1 MLYVFPALCH
11 SSPVTDVPSARHIRT
26 HWVLV
31 TVLPLESLQVS
42 SLWRPDCVLLLFELV
57 VPSVT
62 FGVMAEEIL
71 GNDFPLYDTQDADA
85 TEQAA
90 KTSIQIITNA
100 SVFFITIFLSVVSD
114 LAIANE
120 RGLRYT
126 DIVLVERSS
135 PMRWLLSG
143 IVLQGLSL
151 LLAEAKTKL
160 CPMESPLSSIPFHY
174 IKSTRIKKV
183 AVTIILS

>member
-1 MLYVFPALCH
+1 M
-11 SSPVTDVPSARHIRT
+11 
-26 HWVLV
+26 
-31 TVLPLESLQVS
+31 
-42 SLWRPDCVLLLFELV
+42 
-57 VPSVT
+57 
-62 FGVMAEEIL
+62 
-71 GNDFPLYDTQDADA
+71 
-85 TEQAA
+85 
-90 KTSIQIITNA
+90 
-100 SVFFITIFLSVVSD
+100 SD

-160 CPMESPLSSIPFHY
+160 CPMESPLSSILFHY
-174 IKSTRIKKV
+174 IKRTRIKKV